1 MKISKLSPGKY
12 KFDYRLNNKRNKTI
26 VNCNQKDALKLKKQ
40 LEYQIGAEKLGL
52 TVLKKKNP
60 PIKQLVAHFLE
71 EKKKQNLRKATM
83 DGYTYILSLIGYKL
97 KTKLNQ
103 YKPETYNSYVKT
115 LNVFYNWYI
124 QGL

>member
-1 MKISKLSPGKY
+1 MKITKLSPGKY

-60 PIKQLVAHFLE
+60 PIKQLVVHFLE
-71 EKKKQNLRKATM
+71 EKKKQNLRKATL

-103 YKPETYNSYVKT
+103 YKPETYNSYVK
-115 LNVFYNWYI
+115 L
-124 QGL
+124 